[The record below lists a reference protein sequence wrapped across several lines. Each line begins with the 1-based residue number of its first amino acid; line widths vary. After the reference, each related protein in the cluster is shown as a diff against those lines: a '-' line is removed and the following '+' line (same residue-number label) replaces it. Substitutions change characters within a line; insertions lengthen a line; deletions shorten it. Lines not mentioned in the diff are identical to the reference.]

1 MNNIE
6 YLTTIK
12 KEYQEQ
18 LNNIITPHI
27 YQGIKQLY
35 KDVKEQCKKIG
46 DRNIMAK
53 FQQQMK
59 LVPQWNIDV
68 INRESQRIV
77 SKSQCEYLQDLI
89 AAVFLSNTKILSA
102 TSTEKQIDVNVPT
115 LPNFIH
121 FIYKEVARSLYSH
134 PDLIRDYDIDKWEQ
148 TRNYRETIN
157 IIQLSI
163 NDTVRKNLPFRN
175 ILSNYLDF
183 SINPPKTKSKS
194 KKKKRY
200 EPETDSESDNSYES
214 WETESFTDSDVEENE
229 MEENENE
236 EQKIIKE
243 EIVVSA
249 DEEDEDDDEE
259 DNDVNKDKEDEDNDV
274 NKDEDEDEDE
284 DENENEDE
292 NNNINE
298 DNDINIDEENKQ
310 QDGGNQN
317 SITNLENIEN
327 IDNIDESDIE
337 ELDVDTDDEDDN
349 IGNSTNKY
357 YNLENTNVQNNNIIE
372 EINVNNLENF
382 ENTNVQ
388 NNNIIEEI
396 SVGNS
401 VVENNIITENNNVV
415 ENNVIE
421 TNFVVED
428 NNIVEEITNEIIN
441 QEINNENN
449 DIEEIIIDND
459 DNDSNIS
466 IPDLNENIEKVEE
479 IVINNNLNKEEIIIN
494 AVDKII
500 DDDKIE
506 SIPISN
512 KLEQSIGTI
521 ELSQSNLIPTNNV
534 LIPPFLQQDLTNYD
548 ENVEADDEIS
558 DQEDDIVNSN
568 DIKTIQLISSKGLSL
583 IKSSKISNNNEKK
596 KNINKPFLFFNDA
609 TDF

>member
-6 YLTTIK
+6 YLTTVK

-157 IIQLSI
+157 IIKLSI
-163 NDTVRKNLPFRN
+163 NDTVRKNLPFKN
-175 ILSNYLDF
+175 ILNNYLDF
-183 SINPPKTKSKS
+183 SINPPKTKP

-214 WETESFTDSDVEENE
+214 WETESFTDSDNEENE
-229 MEENENE
+229 ENE
-236 EQKIIKE
+236 ENKENKQQIFDE
-243 EIVVSA
+243 EIIVSA
-249 DEEDEDDDEE
+249 NE
-259 DNDVNKDKEDEDNDV
+259 
-274 NKDEDEDEDE
+274 DEDEDEDE
-284 DENENEDE
+284 DENEDEDE
-292 NNNINE
+292 
-298 DNDINIDEENKQ
+298 DETKENKQ
-310 QDGGNQN
+310 QDGGNQS
-317 SITNLENIEN
+317 SITNIENTNESDIEELNIDTYQDENKQQDGENQSSITNIEN
-327 IDNIDESDIE
+327 TDESDIE
-337 ELDVDTDDEDDN
+337 ELNIDTDDDDDN
-349 IGNSTNKY
+349 IVSSINKDY
-357 YNLENTNVQNNNIIE
+357 YLEGTNVQDNSIVEDSIVEDSIVEDSIVEDNIVENNIVE
-372 EINVNNLENF
+372 DN
-382 ENTNVQ
+382 
-388 NNNIIEEI
+388 
-396 SVGNS
+396 
-401 VVENNIITENNNVV
+401 VVENNI
-415 ENNVIE
+415 
-421 TNFVVED
+421 VED
-428 NNIVEEITNEIIN
+428 NIVEDKIVEDNIVEEITNGII
-441 QEINNENN
+441 NENN

-466 IPDLNENIEKVEE
+466 IPDLNENIEKIEE
-479 IVINNNLNKEEIIIN
+479 IVINNNLNNQFSEDKEEIIIN
-494 AVDKII
+494 SIDKII
-500 DDDKIE
+500 DNDKVEDIPINNELEHSVVPIE
-506 SIPISN
+506 SNPVQTS
-512 KLEQSIGTI
+512 E
-521 ELSQSNLIPTNNV
+521 
-534 LIPPFLQQDLTNYD
+534 FLQQNLTNYD
-548 ENVEADDEIS
+548 ENVDEAEPEDET
-558 DQEDDIVNSN
+558 
-568 DIKTIQLISSKGLSL
+568 DIKTIPLTSNKGLSL
-583 IKSSKISNNNEKK
+583 IKSSKISNK
-596 KNINKPFLFFNDA
+596 KNINKQFLFFNDA